1 MVFFNYNKYSASE
14 GKGKAG
20 IPAFLGGY
28 PPSLTLVNCDILP
41 KGLWKAIFRGFAA
54 LPKRK
59 LLSE

>member
-20 IPAFLGGY
+20 IPASLGGY
-28 PPSLTLVNCDILP
+28 PPSLTHVGLDILP
-41 KGLWKAIFRGFAA
+41 KGLWKAILRGSVA
-54 LPKRK
+54 LSKRK